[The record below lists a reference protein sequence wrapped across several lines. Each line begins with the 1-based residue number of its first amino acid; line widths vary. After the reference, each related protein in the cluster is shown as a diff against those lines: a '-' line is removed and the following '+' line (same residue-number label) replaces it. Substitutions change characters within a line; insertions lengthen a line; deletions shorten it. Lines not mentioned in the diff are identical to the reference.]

1 MKKKQ
6 WIGIV
11 VAGVVFIA
19 VCATG
24 ILSNVVQ
31 SKLTE
36 KADTKS
42 KTSTSEM
49 LSSIWGSSEEN
60 VTLPEED
67 FVGVLNIVGTIQANS
82 SNSISLSG
90 SDDGQYNHNLYMKY
104 VDELEKSKNNKA
116 ILLYVN
122 SPGGTVYESDE
133 LYLKL
138 MEYKE
143 KTKRPVYAYFGS
155 QACSGAYYISMA
167 ADKIYT
173 NRNTWT
179 GSIGVIVSLTNYKK
193 LYDKLG
199 IKEIDITSG
208 KNKSM
213 GSGGLDLTDEQ
224 YDILQSLVDEAY
236 DQFAGIV
243 SEGRGIDIA
252 TVKKIA
258 DGRIYSAKQAKE
270 KKLVDEI
277 GTEDELKALIQK
289 ENKLSDDVVYDT
301 AKSSGSK
308 FLSSLM
314 GSVQK
319 IMPKSD
325 SELAVDIIENKGKG
339 VLMYYAD

>member
-24 ILSNVVQ
+24 IFSNVVQ

-36 KADTKS
+36 KTKTTES
-42 KTSTSEM
+42 KTDM
-49 LSSIWGSSEEN
+49 LKNIWSSSEEDI
-60 VTLPEED
+60 TLPTEE

-82 SNSISLSG
+82 SDNISLTG
-90 SDDGQYNHNLYMKY
+90 SDDGQYNHNLYMQY
-104 VDELEKSKNNKA
+104 IDELEKSKDNKA

-138 MEYKE
+138 MEYKK
-143 KTKRPVYAYFGS
+143 KTKRPVYAYFAS

-167 ADKIYT
+167 ADKIYA

-236 DQFAGIV
+236 DQFSGIV

-258 DGRIYSAKQAKE
+258 DGRIYSAKQAKQ

-277 GTEDELKALIQK
+277 GTEDELKTLIEK
-289 ENKLSDDVVYDT
+289 ENKLSKDVVYDT
-301 AKSSGSK
+301 AKSSK
-308 FLSSLM
+308 LDFFSSLM

-325 SELAVDIIENKGKG
+325 SELAVDIVENKGKG